1 MCELLLGPTPPPGP
15 NPHPYPHPYPYSC
28 LGKTIYSPAGPGNF
42 KGYRW
47 LFCSPPSAPKLE
59 ESAQNGSRPNT
70 APSRHPQPTLG
81 CRPRREPETC
91 PVAVTSP
98 RKSPSAGPSLSAGVL
113 RRPRSSYRRGRRAYW
128 AVDRPP
134 SSPRHGCAR
143 CPWASAGR
151 GVCPGR
157 NTPSRGSG
165 RSPRLG
171 LSQFRQ
177 PQVGNRPHKWPSGT
191 QACP

>member
-1 MCELLLGPTPPPGP
+1 MNCFWGLRPPQVQTPTPTPTRTPISALERLFIVLLGPAILRAIDGFSVPP
-15 NPHPYPHPYPYSC
+15 
-28 LGKTIYSPAGPGNF
+28 L
-42 KGYRW
+42 
-47 LFCSPPSAPKLE
+47 APKLE
-59 ESAQNGSRPNT
+59 DMAQSGSRPNT

-81 CRPRREPETC
+81 CCPRREPETC

-98 RKSPSAGPSLSAGVL
+98 RKPPSAGPSLSAGVL

-128 AVDRPP
+128 DVDRPP

-177 PQVGNRPHKWPSGT
+177 PQVGNRPHKWLSGT
-191 QACP
+191 QSCP